1 MLSRPAALPIFFS
14 RSKQYSFDN
23 FNGTIYRSSNGIFIQ
38 YEPFENEPVIDFARA
53 LADFYYQKHNKSTD
67 RIPLHKY
74 ATILSEV
81 VVNGENI
88 TYDGAYEA
96 LSRLSAASVGG
107 AAVDE
112 DAVAKITSGGIEI

>member
-14 RSKQYSFDN
+14 RSKQYTFDN

-88 TYDGAYEA
+88 TYD
-96 LSRLSAASVGG
+96 LSL
-107 AAVDE
+107 
-112 DAVAKITSGGIEI
+112 IHI